1 MDEIEFIPEEGLE
14 IQFTPSDTSR
24 EGMSEEEWEAYIAIF
39 QS

>member
-14 IQFTPSDTSR
+14 IQFTPSDALR
-24 EGMSEEEWEAYIAIF
+24 EGMSEEEWQAYLMIF